1 MFRSAPAKVV
11 FVLLII
17 LGFMQFTAK
26 KTVEK
31 QRQHSALVAEKVQ
44 QQYNERVQQYNV
56 TKQNTSN
63 NLNAEREI
71 HHLLTRLERPLSTI
85 RNSVIWYKR
94 KHDKWPED
102 MTDLGLNS
110 EKAADGKYI
119 QSIKID
125 NGEIYAFLTE
135 KYGAKKIVRLYD
147 DPGGFTWKCDI
158 NLPLNKKT
166 TIASSLCSEVSNI
179 SFNGRYIQ

>member
-1 MFRSAPAKVV
+1 MFRSTSAKVV

-26 KTVEK
+26 TTVEK
-31 QRQHSALVAEKVQ
+31 QTQQNEAAKVQ
-44 QQYNERVQQYNV
+44 QQYNERVQQLRLA
-56 TKQNTSN
+56 KRKESN
-63 NLNAEREI
+63 DLRAQRER
-71 HHLLTRLERPLSTI
+71 HHLITRLERPLSRI
-85 RNSVIWYKR
+85 RNSVLQYER
-94 KHDKWPED
+94 KHDTWPED

-135 KYGAKKIVRLYD
+135 KYGANKIVRLYD
-147 DPGGFTWKCDI
+147 DPGGFTWKCDT
-158 NLPLNKKT
+158 NLLLSKKI
-166 TIASSLCSEVSNI
+166 TIASAPCTEESNI